1 MFLGQIPGLLVICY
15 FLKFMLLMILCSI
28 NSANLFFHD
37 SAVVDL
43 DDQEPPNLI
52 QAVDLL
58 LPLDGFV
65 LEPQFFGLGLR
76 NCFGELRTLVLIVRL
91 RLHAFL
97 PDLAFLERDCH
108 MRTGID
114 YPRRSV
120 TIALV
125 V

>member
-1 MFLGQIPGLLVICY
+1 MFLGQIPSLLVICY
-15 FLKFMLLMILCSI
+15 FLKFMMLLIFCSI
-28 NSANLFFHD
+28 NSLNLFFHD
-37 SAVVDL
+37 STMVDL

-65 LEPQFFGLGLR
+65 LEPQLFGLGLR
-76 NCFGELRTLVLIVRL
+76 NGLGELRTLVLIVGL
-91 RLHAFL
+91 CLHAFL

-108 MRTGID
+108 MLTSID
-114 YPRRSV
+114 YPWGSV
-120 TIALV
+120 TITLV